1 MNSGIQIL
9 TLSLQCFF
17 LIWWEVIWGP
27 SHVSFRSHHLNLWSG
42 RLCLSL
48 SKMVSLF
55 HFNGAGW
62 KWRDEDADTFYTE
75 LRLLPNMTRF
85 TWDAKVRGSCEMPY
99 SDRGEVGTT
108 TITWHQ
114 VNLCSF
120 SILIPLH
127 CFIIGPYD
135 MPKWNNRIF
144 KNWKKKLFPRVPPLK
159 FFQNCEKC
167 LFSMHFQ
174 NML

>member
-1 MNSGIQIL
+1 MFVTWRKFRKKDSMNSGIQIL

-85 TWDAKVRGSCEMPY
+85 TWDAKVRGSCVW
-99 SDRGEVGTT
+99 DA
-108 TITWHQ
+108 
-114 VNLCSF
+114 
-120 SILIPLH
+120 
-127 CFIIGPYD
+127 
-135 MPKWNNRIF
+135 IF
-144 KNWKKKLFPRVPPLK
+144 RPWGGGVW
-159 FFQNCEKC
+159 
-167 LFSMHFQ
+167 HFQ
-174 NML
+174 DTVWVNIYFHFIPSFLICINVDFRFMEKWPQFHHLDM

>member
-1 MNSGIQIL
+1 MFVTWRKFRKKDSMNSGIQIL

-62 KWRDEDADTFYTE
+62 KWRDEDADTFYTGP
-75 LRLLPNMTRF
+75 RLLPNMTRYREMLKSGAHVRCYIALRPWGSDVGCGIKYIGHLGFNIWQTCQFHHLDLAFSVQKF
-85 TWDAKVRGSCEMPY
+85 T
-99 SDRGEVGTT
+99 
-108 TITWHQ
+108 
-114 VNLCSF
+114 
-120 SILIPLH
+120 
-127 CFIIGPYD
+127 
-135 MPKWNNRIF
+135 
-144 KNWKKKLFPRVPPLK
+144 LF
-159 FFQNCEKC
+159 N
-167 LFSMHFQ
+167 
-174 NML
+174 

>member
-1 MNSGIQIL
+1 MFVTWRKFRKKDSMNSGIQIL

-75 LRLLPNMTRF
+75 LRLLPNMTRLP
-85 TWDAKVRGSCEMPY
+85 WDAKVRGSCEMLY
-99 SDRGEVGTT
+99 SDRGEVGCGTFRT
-108 TITWHQ
+108 LSEWIFT
-114 VNLCSF
+114 F
-120 SILIPLH
+120 IL
-127 CFIIGPYD
+127 YD
-135 MPKWNNRIF
+135 QINPVQLRIF
-144 KNWKKKLFPRVPPLK
+144 KIRLDLK
-159 FFQNCEKC
+159 NQQIKIW
-167 LFSMHFQ
+167 H
-174 NML
+174 